1 MFLERLLRHQI
12 EGQPSIASDSFCCF
26 WREIIRERMAVADLG
41 ANFEMDAV
49 QLVEFRNLLIDPYT
63 AWPRADRI
71 KHSHMVQDVLGIAE
85 RKKRVHLPMRIDEFM
100 SLLDSYEKDLE

>member
-1 MFLERLLRHQI
+1 MFVERLLRH
-12 EGQPSIASDSFCCF
+12 ETDPPASIASDVFCAF
-26 WREIIRERMAVADLG
+26 WREIIRERLAVPDLG
-41 ANFEMDAV
+41 TYFEMDAV
-49 QLVEFRNLLIDPYT
+49 QLVEFRNLLIDPYS

-100 SLLDSYEKDLE
+100 SLLNSYEKDLE